1 MTEQEKVEGEVKP
14 KPLVI
19 AIATVTDDRAID
31 RETLQFRSYSDDD
44 GFPTTPAAPIDTVEY
59 PMVVLGSE
67 HWNALQRV
75 MDETGT
81 REQFRAVRAIVT
93 PVRSGAIRL
102 LADDEE
108 IFIDKVEQAEEGED
122 KS

>member
-1 MTEQEKVEGEVKP
+1 MTKQEKSKP
-14 KPLVI
+14 IVI
-19 AIATVTDDRAID
+19 AIAAATDERAID
-31 RETLQFRSYSDDD
+31 RGTLQFRSYSEDG
-44 GFPTTPAAPIDTVEY
+44 GFPTTPASLIDTSEH

-67 HWNALQRV
+67 HWNAFQRV

-81 REQFRAVRAIVT
+81 REQFRAVRAIAT